1 MSSFKLAENLGNKI
15 FQSHLKSEK
24 NSIIFRIEKKMDK
37 TRLTGLEEKSFSH
50 RYNLAY

>member
-24 NSIIFRIEKKMDK
+24 TQLYFQLKKK
-37 TRLTGLEEKSFSH
+37 WTKQG
-50 RYNLAY
+50 